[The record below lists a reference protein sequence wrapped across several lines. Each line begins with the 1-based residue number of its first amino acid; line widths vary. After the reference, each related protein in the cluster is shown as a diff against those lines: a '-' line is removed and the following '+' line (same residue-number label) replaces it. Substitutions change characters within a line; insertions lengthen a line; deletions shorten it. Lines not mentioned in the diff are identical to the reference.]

1 MAAVIGHGADTPA
14 AAREAVR
21 ELAPTAALQLH
32 FLVLL
37 CYRLHQTSPDA
48 ELGTTRDRYARHDAP
63 ALEWLHVFAPLFV
76 QRGVALSGLPEAL
89 RERQL
94 LAATCRPAARPTH
107 LDSPSGGLARDAA
120 WLLLSTT
127 QLTVLPPLL
136 STTPQLLSTT
146 PPLLGDGGLHVSW
159 RLALLPMYAW
169 LLLELALTA
178 SICCGGADRSLPAN
192 AHPADKLRAW
202 WRQSRRGLWL
212 VTLTALL
219 LLFTW
224 GGGALE
230 AIRSGRRLAIELLG
244 PLLVLGALAL
254 SCVGCLCGTLRRQR
268 PRSRQSAGGGGGGGL
283 GGGAGGTSFFGVG
296 GRGTRFAFIVDKSGS
311 MVNGRIGE
319 AKQELY
325 KAIVALPDFASVY
338 VVFYDSSEPWAFSD
352 RWERVRSS
360 MVKKL
365 KTWLNNVGPSGG
377 TEPTPAFR
385 AVFALDARPD
395 VIFFLSDGEIP
406 PESIA
411 QIRQMNARGKRV
423 TINAIA
429 FGEESGSQQLRQI
442 AQEADGEFRQVR
454 PKGGNGDN
462 PP

>member
-1 MAAVIGHGADTPA
+1 MLLGLALSLPIHGVLLVWLAVTNIERAGAPRPGEAMIELSVLPEDSGDAETATAAHGGDAPQSPEIA
-14 AAREAVR
+14 SSEAPS
-21 ELAPTAALQLH
+21 APTMNDDPLAGALGEG
-32 FLVLL
+32 
-37 CYRLHQTSPDA
+37 TG
-48 ELGTTRDRYARHDAP
+48 LG
-63 ALEWLHVFAPLFV
+63 E
-76 QRGVALSGLPEAL
+76 
-89 RERQL
+89 
-94 LAATCRPAARPTH
+94 
-107 LDSPSGGLARDAA
+107 
-120 WLLLSTT
+120 
-127 QLTVLPPLL
+127 
-136 STTPQLLSTT
+136 
-146 PPLLGDGGLHVSW
+146 
-159 RLALLPMYAW
+159 
-169 LLLELALTA
+169 
-178 SICCGGADRSLPAN
+178 GGADGFGGFGPGGGGG
-192 AHPADKLRAW
+192 D
-202 WRQSRRGLWL
+202 G
-212 VTLTALL
+212 
-219 LLFTW
+219 FGG
-224 GGGALE
+224 GGGA
-230 AIRSGRRLAIELLG
+230 GG
-244 PLLVLGALAL
+244 
-254 SCVGCLCGTLRRQR
+254 
-268 PRSRQSAGGGGGGGL
+268 AGGGGGGGL
-283 GGGAGGTSFFGVG
+283 SGGAGGTSFFGVG

-319 AKQELY
+319 AKQELF

>member
-1 MAAVIGHGADTPA
+1 
-14 AAREAVR
+14 
-21 ELAPTAALQLH
+21 
-32 FLVLL
+32 
-37 CYRLHQTSPDA
+37 
-48 ELGTTRDRYARHDAP
+48 
-63 ALEWLHVFAPLFV
+63 
-76 QRGVALSGLPEAL
+76 
-89 RERQL
+89 
-94 LAATCRPAARPTH
+94 
-107 LDSPSGGLARDAA
+107 
-120 WLLLSTT
+120 
-127 QLTVLPPLL
+127 
-136 STTPQLLSTT
+136 
-146 PPLLGDGGLHVSW
+146 
-159 RLALLPMYAW
+159 
-169 LLLELALTA
+169 
-178 SICCGGADRSLPAN
+178 
-192 AHPADKLRAW
+192 
-202 WRQSRRGLWL
+202 
-212 VTLTALL
+212 
-219 LLFTW
+219 
-224 GGGALE
+224 
-230 AIRSGRRLAIELLG
+230 
-244 PLLVLGALAL
+244 
-254 SCVGCLCGTLRRQR
+254 
-268 PRSRQSAGGGGGGGL
+268 
-283 GGGAGGTSFFGVG
+283 
-296 GRGTRFAFIVDKSGS
+296 

-319 AKQELY
+319 AKQELF

-338 VVFYDSSEPWAFSD
+338 VVFYDSSDPWAFSD

-429 FGEESGSQQLRQI
+429 FGDESGSQQLRQI

>member
-1 MAAVIGHGADTPA
+1 MATPSPNLAASKPVDA
-14 AAREAVR
+14 AARPGGARAWTVGLRWMLLGLALSLPIHGVLLVWLAVTNIERAGAPRPGEAMI
-21 ELAPTAALQLH
+21 ELSVLPEDSGDSDTSTATQGGDAPQSPEIASSVAPSAPTVNEDPLAGALGEGTGLGEGG
-32 FLVLL
+32 
-37 CYRLHQTSPDA
+37 A
-48 ELGTTRDRYARHDAP
+48 EG
-63 ALEWLHVFAPLFV
+63 F
-76 QRGVALSGLPEAL
+76 
-89 RERQL
+89 
-94 LAATCRPAARPTH
+94 
-107 LDSPSGGLARDAA
+107 GGFG
-120 WLLLSTT
+120 
-127 QLTVLPPLL
+127 PGGGG
-136 STTPQLLSTT
+136 
-146 PPLLGDGGLHVSW
+146 GDGF
-159 RLALLPMYAW
+159 
-169 LLLELALTA
+169 
-178 SICCGGADRSLPAN
+178 GG
-192 AHPADKLRAW
+192 
-202 WRQSRRGLWL
+202 
-212 VTLTALL
+212 
-219 LLFTW
+219 
-224 GGGALE
+224 GGGA
-230 AIRSGRRLAIELLG
+230 GG
-244 PLLVLGALAL
+244 
-254 SCVGCLCGTLRRQR
+254 
-268 PRSRQSAGGGGGGGL
+268 AGGGGGGGL
-283 GGGAGGTSFFGVG
+283 SGGAGGTSFFGVG

-338 VVFYDSSEPWAFSD
+338 VVFYDSSDPWAFSD

-454 PKGGNGDN
+454 PKGGSGDN